1 VVRVIAGRR
10 VLQVI
15 LGLIAVTFLWVGVW
29 ALLFP
34 RSFYADFPGGGRHW
48 VSPDGPYNQHL
59 VRDVGGLNLGL
70 ALVTIVAAVTLAP
83 VVVRAAALATLV
95 YEAPHLAY
103 HATHLSPYPGFD
115 KVASISS
122 LVLAV
127 VLPIAALALA
137 SRYAS
142 NRSG

>member
-1 VVRVIAGRR
+1 VGVQIGQRTLRA
-10 VLQVI
+10 I
-15 LGLIAVTFLWVGVW
+15 LGAIALTFLLVGVW

-34 RSFYADFPGGGRHW
+34 TSFYADFPGGGRHW

-59 VRDVGGLNLGL
+59 VRDVGGLNLAL
-70 ALVTIVAAVTLAP
+70 AVVTITAAVTLVP
-83 VVVRAAALATLV
+83 VIVRTAALATLV

-103 HATHLSPYPGFD
+103 HATHLSPYPGLD

-127 VLPIAALALA
+127 ALPIIVLVLAP
-137 SRYAS
+137 RYAS